1 MDKITV
7 GIGTRTYP
15 SEFKIE
21 VVERKTKDSLTWSQ
35 LQQTIEKELGI
46 FIPLGTLGTWNSWY
60 RDLSNNTATL
70 QGDSKLAGKG
80 VPWRLEE
87 DDFLREAVDIGL
99 PSSEIAVLMQETPE
113 LNYRN
118 YTKRSIECRMLRLNI
133 RSNYMGFKQKSK
145 KVSPAVVENIQNL
158 LADVNQTLIKY
169 SNAQYVEVECNVCKY
184 RWSKS
189 SINIKHFIGCV
200 MCVIPSNSYQEV
212 YIVEFSD
219 FGNPSVKVGISLSY
233 LEKRKATFPQ
243 HTVVAV
249 YKTTFKKAKEIEIL
263 IAEKFGEYRTT
274 PPELHNNGSTE
285 CYDISITNKINK
297 TIKEQL
303 HG

>member
-1 MDKITV
+1 MDKIKV

-15 SEFKIE
+15 PEFKIE
-21 VVERKTKDSLTWSQ
+21 VVERKTKDGLTWAQ
-35 LQQTIEKELGI
+35 LQQAVEKELGI

-60 RDLSNNTATL
+60 RDLSNNTASL
-70 QGDSKLAGKG
+70 QGNSKLGGKG
-80 VPWRLEE
+80 KPWQLEE
-87 DDFLREAVDIGL
+87 DNFLREALDIGL

-113 LNYRN
+113 LKYRN
-118 YTKRSIECRMLRLNI
+118 YTKRSIESRMLRLNV
-133 RSNYMGFKQKSK
+133 RSSSMGFKQKGK
-145 KVSPAVVENIQNL
+145 KVSSSLVEDIQNL
-158 LADVNQTLIKY
+158 LADANQTLIKY
-169 SNAQYVEVECNVCKY
+169 SNAQHIEVECNICKY
-184 RWSKS
+184 RWSKP
-189 SINIKHFIGCV
+189 SINIKRLVGCV
-200 MCVIPSNSYQEV
+200 MCVTPPNSYQEV
-212 YIVEFSD
+212 YVVEFSD

-233 LEKRKATFPQ
+233 LEKRKPTFPQ

-263 IAEKFGEYRTT
+263 IAENFGEYRTT